1 MALSDVFAS
10 NIFVRWLRGDP
21 SRYDLAVTMI
31 GIRMGDRLLVIGAD
45 APVLTAAL
53 ARVAG
58 LSGGAGA
65 RVTSPEQA
73 ASLEAAASEAGV
85 LLDVS
90 VGPLS
95 PLPHQDGSLD
105 VVVVDAVRQP
115 PEVDYDE
122 VARVL
127 RPGGRVI
134 VVIEARKGAPPDVE
148 GVRRRVAAAFRAVRV
163 LDDRKG
169 WVFVEALKPGSRP

>member
-10 NIFVRWLRGDP
+10 NIFVRWLRGDHT
-21 SRYDLAVTMI
+21 RYDLAVTMI
-31 GIRMGDRLLVIGAD
+31 GVRMGDRLLVIGAD
-45 APVLTAAL
+45 APALTAAL

-58 LSGGAGA
+58 LSGGASA
-65 RVTSPEQA
+65 RVTTSEQA

-85 LLDVS
+85 LLDVTA
-90 VGPLS
+90 GPLS
-95 PLPHQDGSLD
+95 ALPQADGSLD
-105 VVVVDAVRQP
+105 VVVVDAARQAP
-115 PEVDYDE
+115 DVDYDE

-134 VVIEARKGAPPDVE
+134 AAIETKKGTPPDVE
-148 GVRRRVAAAFRAVRV
+148 SVRKGMAGSFRAVRV

-169 WVFVEALKPGSRP
+169 WVFVEALKPGVRA